1 MPSVSS
7 LGRGDVALNPY
18 YSELSFPVRETQST
32 TLGSSNRGGVEP
44 RHPKG
49 LAETSYMFERS
60 QMKGLKTSGYW
71 SLMRR
76 EVDRVAE

>member
-1 MPSVSS
+1 M
-7 LGRGDVALNPY
+7 
-18 YSELSFPVRETQST
+18 
-32 TLGSSNRGGVEP
+32 GSSSRGGVEP

-49 LAETSYMFERS
+49 LAETSHMFERR